1 MERIALITGCSSGFG
16 LLTTIDMAKAGFR
29 VVATMRDLSRNARFV
44 QAVAEA
50 GVADRVELRRL
61 DITEFDSL
69 PGIVAEIVK
78 AHGRIDVLVNNAG
91 YALGGFAEDIQ
102 LDELRA
108 QFDTNFF
115 GHVALTRAVMP
126 IMRAQRSSG
135 ADARENVA
143 GHIIMVS
150 SISGLV
156 SNPVTSSYSAS
167 KHALEGWTESLRLEC
182 LGLGI
187 KVVSVEPGAYETD
200 IWAANVRLGKV
211 ALSGESPNRDRARRF
226 SNVVKNKLKKGDARE
241 VSRLIT
247 RIAQDP
253 NPNLRYLVGRD
264 AKIRYWTQRLLPWKF
279 YEKQLVKF
287 TEIDS

>member
-1 MERIALITGCSSGFG
+1 MRKIALITGCSSGFG
-16 LLTTIDMAKAGFR
+16 LLTAIDMAKAGFY
-29 VVATMRDLSRNARFV
+29 VIATMRDLSRRAKLD
-44 QAVAEA
+44 QAMAEA
-50 GVADRVELRRL
+50 NLSSQIELRRL

-69 PGIVAEIVK
+69 PAAIADVVAT
-78 AHGRIDVLVNNAG
+78 HGRIDVLVNNAG

-102 LDELRA
+102 LEELRA

-115 GHVALTRAVMP
+115 GQVALTRAVLP
-126 IMRAQRSSG
+126 ILRKQRG
-135 ADARENVA
+135 TRPDAPELA

-150 SISGLV
+150 SISGLT

-187 KVVSVEPGAYETD
+187 KVIAVEPGAYDTD
-200 IWAANVRLGKV
+200 IWSANVKIGQR
-211 ALSGESPNRDRARRF
+211 ALSGASPNQERARRF
-226 SNVVKNKLKKGDARE
+226 ANVVKTKLKKADPRE

-253 NPNLRYLVGRD
+253 HPNLRYLIGRD
-264 AKIRYWTQRLLPWKF
+264 ARTRYWSQRLLPWKF
-279 YEKQLVKF
+279 YEKLILKY
-287 TEIDS
+287 TAIDQ